1 MGRVERGR
9 LVAPWLRCGSFLSF
23 PISPVMVKAALAR
36 IAPAATAIG
45 PPSPTAHRLVNASV
59 GDNTRRAYAGALRR
73 LAAGLAGLWD
83 YQREADRERIDGLPG
98 IMAAGLSRQRP

>member
-1 MGRVERGR
+1 
-9 LVAPWLRCGSFLSF
+9 
-23 PISPVMVKAALAR
+23 MVKAALAR

-73 LAAGLAGLWD
+73 LAAGLAGLAGLRD